1 MFVFVKDCDLYG
13 LVTKKVFSYLG
24 AIQLASSCMLDH
36 VRGSTISDGQILG
49 LEGHFCVSM
58 CVYIVWFPQIDI
70 VWVCPFC
77 SIFESCLK
85 VWTQQLQVRVCK
97 TAPRMCTCPRC
108 SVRSRSVKLDGGLL
122 KVIMSKVPFS
132 QDEHWA
138 ANCAASILYQILIT
152 SSCFF

>member
-1 MFVFVKDCDLYG
+1 MFVFVKDCDFYG

-24 AIQLASSCMLDH
+24 AIQLASYCMLDH
-36 VRGSTISDGQILG
+36 VRGSALSDGQILG
-49 LEGHFCVSM
+49 LQGHFCVWV
-58 CVYIVWFPQIDI
+58 CVAWFPETEIVWA
-70 VWVCPFC
+70 CPFC
-77 SIFESCLK
+77 SIFESGLD
-85 VWTQQLQVRVCK
+85 VGTQKLQVHVCK
-97 TAPRMCTCPRC
+97 TAPRLCMCPRC

-138 ANCAASILYQILIT
+138 ANCAATILYQILIT